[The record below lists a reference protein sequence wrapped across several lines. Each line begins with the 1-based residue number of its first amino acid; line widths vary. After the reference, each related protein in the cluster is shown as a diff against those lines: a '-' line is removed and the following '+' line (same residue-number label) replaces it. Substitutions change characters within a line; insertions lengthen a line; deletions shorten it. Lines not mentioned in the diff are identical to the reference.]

1 MEFEYFEFPNPC
13 TANSDGVVAAG
24 GLLNCS
30 WVYSAYQQGI
40 FPWPV
45 DFQGEMITAWCSPD
59 PRAVFSWERVHVPR
73 RLGRKI
79 RSGRFTVTSNQAF
92 DAVIQACAGPR
103 TIEGQSEDGTWIT
116 SEMMQ
121 VYRELNMAGKVHSVE
136 VWEGE
141 LLVGGIYGVSVGR
154 VFAGE
159 SMFHR
164 VSDASKVGL
173 CTLLAHLEAQGFELM
188 DIQQM
193 TGHCESL
200 GAEFIERE
208 PYLEILRSGLESPVE
223 FGVIAR

>member
-1 MEFEYFEFPNPC
+1 
-13 TANSDGVVAAG
+13 
-24 GLLNCS
+24 
-30 WVYSAYQQGI
+30 
-40 FPWPV
+40 
-45 DFQGEMITAWCSPD
+45 
-59 PRAVFSWERVHVPR
+59 
-73 RLGRKI
+73 
-79 RSGRFTVTSNQAF
+79 
-92 DAVIQACAGPR
+92 
-103 TIEGQSEDGTWIT
+103 
-116 SEMMQ
+116 
-121 VYRELNMAGKVHSVE
+121 MAGKVHSVE

-141 LLVGGIYGVSVGR
+141 LLVGGLYGVAVGR